1 MRRNN
6 ISVGDMKMRYLKVI
20 FSLTLLIA
28 LTGCNSET
36 QTIGLTA
43 RGNSFDISN
52 AEGETVSCRSGDF
65 SGDMDLIN

>member
-43 RGNSFDISN
+43 RGNGQLPQRGLFGRHGFDQS
-52 AEGETVSCRSGDF
+52 T
-65 SGDMDLIN
+65 DL